1 MKIMIDWIKNR
12 KLNNTSTC
20 FFCIAFVISIGIP
33 YIIVIL
39 RTFNI
44 LQPYDDI
51 ILTIIPTILSGILIP
66 IYKFISFR
74 QNVDDSLAEK
84 QKTSVDYLKE
94 KFINDTE
101 SFLLLFTSFPLIIY
115 ITYYIAGYMMSD
127 KDRSSRLIIFLS
139 VVILIFLIVV
149 TIKVIKFIIKFIKK
163 FIRKMKVIR
172 KMKERKRK
180 KKKK

>member
-12 KLNNTSTC
+12 KLNNTSA
-20 FFCIAFVISIGIP
+20 FFVGIAFVISIFLP
-33 YIIVIL
+33 YILVIL
-39 RTFNI
+39 STFNI
-44 LQPYDDI
+44 LQSYDDI

-66 IYKFISFR
+66 IYKMISFR

-101 SFLLLFTSFPLIIY
+101 SYLLIYTSFPLIIY

-127 KDRSSRLIIFLS
+127 KDRSSKLIIILS
-139 VVILIFLIVV
+139 VVFLIFV
-149 TIKVIKFIIKFIKK
+149 TIKVIRFIKR
-163 FIRKMKVIR
+163 FIR

-180 KKKK
+180 KKADKKVK